1 MSIQAR
7 LGELHLSYP
16 LHESDIDLFLSVSL
30 VGSANNRTGKT
41 LPNFEDKSHLPWL
54 CRGRDYK
61 VNLQIFVDSMPA
73 NGNIA
78 KHLQGIILN
87 SEVWKR

>member
-16 LHESDIDLFLSVSL
+16 LHESNVDLFLSVSL
-30 VGSANNRTGKT
+30 TGSANKT
-41 LPNFEDKSHLPWL
+41 IRANFPNFKEKSNLPWL

-61 VNLQIFVDSMPA
+61 VILQIFVDSRLA
-73 NGNIA
+73 NSDIA
-78 KHLQGIILN
+78 KHLQNIILN
-87 SEVWKR
+87 SEV

>member
-16 LHESDIDLFLSVSL
+16 LLESNIDLFLSVSFT
-30 VGSANNRTGKT
+30 GSANDLNGAN
-41 LPNFEDKSHLPWL
+41 LPNFTEKLDLPWL

-61 VNLQIFVDSMPA
+61 LILQIFVDSRPA
-73 NGNIA
+73 NSDIA
-78 KHLQGIILN
+78 KHLQNIILN
-87 SEVWKR
+87 SEV